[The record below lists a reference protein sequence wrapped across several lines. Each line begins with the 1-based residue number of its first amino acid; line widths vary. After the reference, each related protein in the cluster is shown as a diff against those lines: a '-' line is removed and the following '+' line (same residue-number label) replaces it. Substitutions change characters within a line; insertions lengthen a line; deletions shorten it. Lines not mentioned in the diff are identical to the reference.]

1 MPHRDE
7 PNRATRYEYATIAR
21 ITLFSTKNGFFG
33 RTYQSSHISLDPNTL
48 KPVGDHI
55 NEFVLFYIKFKDSD
69 MQAVIEFVL
78 VIKEKSAKQQEA
90 SAANVIQEE
99 EKKESERKQIEEK
112 KSETSPAQPKKI
124 LGIGFCVFPLYGEGH
139 ENLPTYVK
147 IAELLQ
153 GSPRVLISG

>member
-1 MPHRDE
+1 
-7 PNRATRYEYATIAR
+7 
-21 ITLFSTKNGFFG
+21 
-33 RTYQSSHISLDPNTL
+33 
-48 KPVGDHI
+48 
-55 NEFVLFYIKFKDSD
+55 

-124 LGIGFCVFPLYGEGH
+124 LGIGFCVFPLYGEDH
-139 ENLPTYVK
+139 ANLPTYVK